1 MIDPRILRGGFRIG
15 VFIFLLAVAT
25 LPFQPHDS
33 PEFVV
38 TVMSAVIGGAFVVGI
53 VALARWGDR
62 AMPNDK
68 REEKGY
74 NGRFTRRGP

>member
-1 MIDPRILRGGFRIG
+1 MIDPRILRGGFRVG
-15 VFIFLLAVAT
+15 VFILLLAIAT

-38 TVMSAVIGGAFVVGI
+38 TVMSALVGGAFVAGI
-53 VALARWGDR
+53 AALARWGER

-68 REEKGY
+68 RGEKEY

>member
-1 MIDPRILRGGFRIG
+1 MIDPRILRSGFRIG
-15 VFIFLLAVAT
+15 IFILVLAVAT

-38 TVMSAVIGGAFVVGI
+38 TVMSAVIGGAFVASI
-53 VALARWGDR
+53 AALARWGER

-68 REEKGY
+68 RERNGY
-74 NGRFTRRGP
+74 NERSTRRGP